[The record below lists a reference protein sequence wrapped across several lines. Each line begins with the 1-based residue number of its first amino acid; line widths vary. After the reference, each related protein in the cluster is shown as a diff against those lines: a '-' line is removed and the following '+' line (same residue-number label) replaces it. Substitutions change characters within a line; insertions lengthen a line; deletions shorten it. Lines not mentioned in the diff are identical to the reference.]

1 MKSFFHRFWKIIA
14 VFIILASVGIY
25 WVNRTADKNTAS
37 AIITAT
43 VKKKDFI
50 KTISSS
56 GKTSAA
62 KSVDLKFQTS
72 GKLTWVGVKE
82 GASVSAYQTLAT
94 LDNREVQK
102 NLEKALRDYSNE
114 RNDFDE
120 ASQITYG
127 IRKSDT
133 TNNLLGDTIRR
144 LLQKN
149 QWDLEKAVL
158 DVELKSIA
166 LEYSSLVT
174 PIAGMVTHIDTPVAG
189 VNITPATAVF
199 QVVDPSSIVFE
210 AKIDEVDVGT
220 LAIGQEA
227 IITLDA
233 FPDKK
238 FTGAIS
244 YISYAAET
252 STGGATVFPVKIAFP
267 DTERLR
273 IGLNG
278 DVTIE
283 TNKQQNVLAVPVA
296 SIREDAAGKYVY
308 RKTVRST
315 YEKVPVQTGEFNDDE
330 IVVTSGLQENDSIVT
345 KGFNAI
351 TSK

>member
-1 MKSFFHRFWKIIA
+1 MALSGI
-14 VFIILASVGIY
+14 GIY
-25 WVNRTADKNTAS
+25 WTTRIS
-37 AIITAT
+37 AKDSSSSITVT
-43 VKKKDFI
+43 TIKRNNFI

-56 GKTSAA
+56 GKTSANT
-62 KSVDLKFQTS
+62 SVDLKFQTS

-94 LDNREVQK
+94 LDSREVQK

-127 IRKSDT
+127 TRKTDA
-133 TNNLLGDTIRR
+133 TNNLLNDTVKR

-149 QWDLEKAVL
+149 QWDLEKTVL

-166 LEYSSLVT
+166 MEYSSLVT
-174 PIAGMVTHIDTPVAG
+174 PIGGMVTHIDTPVAG

-199 QVVDPSSIVFE
+199 QVVDPASIVFE
-210 AKIDEVDVGT
+210 AKIDEVDVGA

-227 IITLDA
+227 TITLDA

-238 FTGAIS
+238 FTGKIS

-267 DTERLR
+267 DTQQLR

-283 TNKQQNVLAVPVA
+283 TSRQSGVITVPVA
-296 SIREDAAGKYVY
+296 AIREDADGKYVY
-308 RKTVRST
+308 RKSAKDA
-315 YEKVPVQTGEFNDDE
+315 YEKTPVQTGESNDDE
-330 IVVTSGLQENDSIVT
+330 TVIISGLQENDSVVI
-345 KGFNAI
+345 KGFNSV